1 MVVIYPPASQNA
13 MSFDGPINP
22 AFAVPGGRLLTNVA
36 RDADFPYIYE
46 VKSHPLVSNPNLT
59 TILVIK
65 VDTSREARRQLF
77 NRERTLFVPLGPDSS
92 MAERGL

>member
-1 MVVIYPPASQNA
+1 MVVIYPLASQNA
-13 MSFDGPINP
+13 MSFDGPTNP
-22 AFAVPGGRLLTNVA
+22 AFAVPGGRLLTNAA
-36 RDADFPYIYE
+36 RDAAFPYIYA
-46 VKSHPLVSNPNLT
+46 VQSHPLVSNPNLT

-77 NRERTLFVPLGPDSS
+77 NREQKLFVPLGPDSS